1 MVARGRVVA
10 DGRPSV
16 GKPQMRARVLKA
28 AMVAIAEVGPD
39 RVRVQDI
46 ADRAGM
52 STGHVLY
59 YFGRRDRILIDTLL
73 LSEVDLAAVRDRRL
87 ARTPDAW
94 AAVDVLARLY
104 LADGPTDVRWKL
116 WAQLIARPPTDAQ
129 TVRAF
134 AEVIDSWGIA
144 LENVIRRGVATGV
157 MRTDD
162 PAEVAYRT
170 CRCMDGLSLEI
181 LLATRGRS
189 RAWAVRLVNDSVRR
203 ELATT
208 GD

>member
-1 MVARGRVVA
+1 MVARGRAEAPVA
-10 DGRPSV
+10 GAV

-28 AMVAIAEVGPD
+28 AMAAAAEVGPD

-46 ADRAGM
+46 ADKAGM

-73 LSEVDLAAVRDRRL
+73 LSEADLAAVRDRRV
-87 ARTPDAW
+87 ARAPDAW

-104 LADGPTDVRWKL
+104 LAEGPGDVRWKL

-129 TVRAF
+129 TVRDF
-134 AEVIDSWGIA
+134 ADVIDSWGVA
-144 LENVIRRGVATGV
+144 LEDVIRHGIAAGV

-170 CRCMDGLSLEI
+170 CRCMDGLSMEI